1 MLKME
6 LNLVLNETNSKLFL
20 KIIKLG
26 DFRNLNF
33 LFQHQNEGSFWNQ
46 QLNNISLN
54 SKPKANVSYI

>member
-33 LFQHQNEGSFWNQ
+33 LFQHQNEGSF
-46 QLNNISLN
+46 
-54 SKPKANVSYI
+54 

>member
-6 LNLVLNETNSKLFL
+6 LNLVLNETNSSNFFL

-33 LFQHQNEGSFWNQ
+33 LFQHQSEGSF
-46 QLNNISLN
+46 
-54 SKPKANVSYI
+54 